1 MKLLDLFIRL
11 FMIVGVITVITIN
24 IKESKSDDK
33 INWKEVFELVGDE
46 EWRHTSLL
54 KHLQTLEK

>member
-11 FMIVGVITVITIN
+11 FMIVGVISVIIIN

-33 INWKEVFELVGDE
+33 INWKGVFELVGDE
-46 EWRHTSLL
+46 E
-54 KHLQTLEK
+54 

>member
-11 FMIVGVITVITIN
+11 FMIVGVISVVIIN

-33 INWKEVFELVGDE
+33 INWKEVFEVIED
-46 EWRHTSLL
+46 
-54 KHLQTLEK
+54 